1 MRSSYADVSFAHS
14 ACDCSTMCN
23 VQEDDPKKFV
33 IARKFENKAGKT
45 VTKRPKIQRL
55 ITPVRLQ
62 RKRARAN
69 VKKQAQEKAKVSV
82 CIHLHYKTYKSI
94 SSSNVTIRTAATAF

>member
-1 MRSSYADVSFAHS
+1 VLLCNGFRPCITSCYALRCICSGFADNNVLPHCTS
-14 ACDCSTMCN
+14 ICN

-69 VKKQAQEKAKVSV
+69 VKKQAQEKAKA
-82 CIHLHYKTYKSI
+82 CLYIY
-94 SSSNVTIRTAATAF
+94 